1 MPLCLPPL
9 FRSASRS
16 DRSEDLKEGGS
27 RRLRRRAGAS
37 ALFATAFA
45 AVDAASQVVG
55 RVQRATGLLQEG
67 SFNPVRLLI
76 ALAVSGAVCW
86 GFLTLVDLSARRR
99 STGSQQRG
107 DRRRARRAG
116 LSSPIAH

>member
-1 MPLCLPPL
+1 MSRDVWGPRGGPT
-9 FRSASRS
+9 RVSALRPTSRP
-16 DRSEDLKEGGS
+16 D
-27 RRLRRRAGAS
+27 RLRRRAVTTC
-37 ALFATAFA
+37 LFASAFA
-45 AVDAASQVVG
+45 AVDTVSHLVS
-55 RVQRATGLLQEG
+55 RVQSTTGMLLEG

>member
-1 MPLCLPPL
+1 MSRDVWCPRGGPT
-9 FRSASRS
+9 RVSALRPTSRP
-16 DRSEDLKEGGS
+16 G
-27 RRLRRRAGAS
+27 RLRCRAVTTC
-37 ALFATAFA
+37 LFASAFA
-45 AVDAASQVVG
+45 AVDTVSHLVG
-55 RVQRATGLLQEG
+55 RVQRTTGALLEG